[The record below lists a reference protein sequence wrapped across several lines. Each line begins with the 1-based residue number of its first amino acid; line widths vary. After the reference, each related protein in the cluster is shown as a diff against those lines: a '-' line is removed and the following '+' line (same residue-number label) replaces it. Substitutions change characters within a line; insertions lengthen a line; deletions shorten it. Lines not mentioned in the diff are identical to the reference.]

1 LFCKAKYSY
10 ARSDE
15 MSNKEKKFRMPT
27 AYTILL
33 SIIVVVAI
41 LTWIVPAGQ
50 YEYVDPE
57 ASKKEPIPGT
67 YHTVEANPQGLAAI
81 VTAPINGFYDA
92 VDVALFILV
101 IGGFLG
107 VVMKTGAIDAGIASV
122 TQGLKGKE
130 KWMIPILMTIF
141 SLGGTSFGMSEET
154 IAFYP
159 LLLPIFIAAGYDT
172 ITTVGVILLGAGVG
186 VLGSTVNPFATG
198 IASGFAG
205 ISIGDGIG
213 LRLLI
218 LAAGLISAIIY
229 VMRYAEK
236 VKKDPTKSIVYD
248 MKEENEKNFLT
259 HKEGQEFPE
268 LNGKRKLILFIFALT
283 FIVMVIGVIP
293 FSDINITFIPT
304 LGWWFGELTALFL
317 ISAIII
323 GLIDGQGEEGLIS
336 SFTNGARDLLG
347 VSLIVGV
354 SRGITIVMNAGNITD
369 TVLNLG
375 ERTLAGTGSIAFAIT
390 AYLFYLPMSFLIPS
404 TSGLA
409 TLSMPIMAPLG
420 DFAGVARH
428 VVITAYQTASGI
440 VNFITP
446 TSAVVMGWL
455 AIARVSYDR
464 WLRFVWKYLIIMM
477 IIIIAGLAIGVLTG

>member
-1 LFCKAKYSY
+1 
-10 ARSDE
+10 
-15 MSNKEKKFRMPT
+15 
-27 AYTILL
+27 
-33 SIIVVVAI
+33 
-41 LTWIVPAGQ
+41 
-50 YEYVDPE
+50 
-57 ASKKEPIPGT
+57 
-67 YHTVEANPQGLAAI
+67 
-81 VTAPINGFYDA
+81 
-92 VDVALFILV
+92 
-101 IGGFLG
+101 
-107 VVMKTGAIDAGIASV
+107 
-122 TQGLKGKE
+122 
-130 KWMIPILMTIF
+130 
-141 SLGGTSFGMSEET
+141 
-154 IAFYP
+154 
-159 LLLPIFIAAGYDT
+159 
-172 ITTVGVILLGAGVG
+172 

-446 TSAVVMGWL
+446 TSAVVMGGL

>member
-446 TSAVVMGWL
+446 TSAVVMGGL

>member
-1 LFCKAKYSY
+1 
-10 ARSDE
+10 

-446 TSAVVMGWL
+446 TSAVVMGGL

>member
-1 LFCKAKYSY
+1 
-10 ARSDE
+10 
-15 MSNKEKKFRMPT
+15 MSNREKKFRMPT

-67 YHTVEANPQGLAAI
+67 YHAVEANPQGLGAI

-92 VDVALFILV
+92 VDVALFIIV

-122 TQGLKGKE
+122 TQRLKGKE
-130 KWMIPILMTIF
+130 KWMIPILMTLF
-141 SLGGTSFGMSEET
+141 SLGGTSFGMAEET

-159 LLLPIFIAAGYDT
+159 LLLPVFIAAGYDAV
-172 ITTVGVILLGAGVG
+172 TTVGVILLGAGVG

-205 ISIGDGIG
+205 ISIGDGMG

-236 VKKDPTKSIVYD
+236 VKKDPSKSVVYD
-248 MKEENEKNFLT
+248 MKEENERNFLH
-259 HKEGQEFPE
+259 HKEGKEFPE

-293 FSDINITFIPT
+293 FSDINITVIPT

-317 ISAIII
+317 VSAIII
-323 GLIDGQGEEGLIS
+323 GLIDGQGEQGLIS
-336 SFTNGARDLLG
+336 SFTSGARDLLG
-347 VSLIVGV
+347 VGLIVGV

-375 ERTLAGTGSIAFAIT
+375 ERTLAGTGSIAFAIL

-428 VVITAYQTASGI
+428 VVITAYQSASGI
-440 VNFITP
+440 VNLITP
-446 TSAVVMGWL
+446 TSAVVMGGL

-464 WLRFVWKYLIIMM
+464 WLKFIWRFLIIMM
-477 IIIIAGLAIGVLTG
+477 IIIIAGLVIGVLMG

>member
-1 LFCKAKYSY
+1 MQNILIW
-10 ARSDE
+10 RVIILSD
-15 MSNKEKKFRMPT
+15 NGGKFRMPT

-33 SIIVVVAI
+33 AIIVVVAI

-50 YEYVDPE
+50 YDYVNPQ
-57 ASKKEPIPGT
+57 AAKKQPIPGT
-67 YHTVEANPQGLAAI
+67 YHVVEPNPQGLGDI
-81 VTAPINGFYDA
+81 IMAPINGFYDA
-92 VDVALFILV
+92 VDVSLFIIV

-122 TQGLKGKE
+122 TRGLKGKE
-130 KWMIPILMTIF
+130 KWMIPILMILF
-141 SLGGTSFGMSEET
+141 SFGGTSFGMAEET

-159 LLLPIFIAAGYDT
+159 LLLPVFIAAGYDAVT
-172 ITTVGVILLGAGVG
+172 AVGVILLGAGVG

-205 ISIGDGIG
+205 ISIGEGIG

-218 LAAGLISAIIY
+218 LAAGELAAILY
-229 VMRYAEK
+229 VMRYAER
-236 VKKDPTKSIVYD
+236 VKKDPSKSIVYD
-248 MKEENEKNFLT
+248 MKEENEKHFLA
-259 HKEGQEFPE
+259 HAHDKEYPE
-268 LNGKRKLILFIFALT
+268 LDGKRKFILFVFALT
-283 FIVMVIGVIP
+283 FIIMVFGVIP

-317 ISAIII
+317 VSAIII
-323 GLIDGQGEEGLIS
+323 GLIDGQGENGLIA
-336 SFTNGARDLLG
+336 SFTGGAKDLLG
-347 VSLIVGV
+347 VALIVGV

-428 VVITAYQTASGI
+428 VVITAYQSASGI
-440 VNFITP
+440 VNLITP
-446 TSAVVMGWL
+446 TSAVVMGGL
-455 AIARVSYDR
+455 AIARLPYDR
-464 WLRFVWKYLIIMM
+464 WLKFVWKLLAVLMVV
-477 IIIIAGLAIGVLTG
+477 IIAGLVLGVLAG